1 MPIKVFTDECVH
13 KDAVTALKN
22 LGFDVV
28 SIHDVGMRGS
38 SDDEVLAKATEL
50 KRVLITHDRGF
61 GDIFRY
67 QISRTW
73 GVLIFLVS
81 HMDKEAIISMILGF
95 LSSAK
100 SGDASFKGLLTIV
113 AKNRIR
119 RIKYS

>member
-1 MPIKVFTDECVH
+1 MPIKLLADECVH
-13 KDAVTALKN
+13 KDVVIALKN

-28 SIHDVGMRGS
+28 SIFDVNMLGA
-38 SDDEVLAKATEL
+38 SDDAVLAKAIEL

-67 QISRTW
+67 QISKTW
-73 GVLIFLVS
+73 GVLIFLIS
-81 HMDKEAIISMILGF
+81 HMDKEEIVSMILGF

-100 SGDASFKGLLTIV
+100 SGDASFKGFLTIV